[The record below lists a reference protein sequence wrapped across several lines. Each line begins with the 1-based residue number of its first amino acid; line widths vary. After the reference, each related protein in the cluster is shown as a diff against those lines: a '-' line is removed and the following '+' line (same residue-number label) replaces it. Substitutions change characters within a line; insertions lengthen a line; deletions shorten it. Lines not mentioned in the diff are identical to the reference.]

1 MFTFPQL
8 SFCHS
13 NKNLWS
19 EYIRQYAQYVAE
31 NDKTVKRQ
39 IRDEEKH
46 NGTLDKI
53 EAEWFDELRR
63 NDTLIRA
70 YRMKNEQLMTQ
81 DIAWSNFKQYI
92 TGYVRETMQFNVDY
106 LCSRTEFFG
115 IQQLSRYAKAGID
128 AASTYGPISA
138 FIGSMKSTG
147 LAVEDRDSFFN
158 QNPSHPF
165 TAFPCAQPISN
176 FSAHPTVSAT
186 ML

>member
-39 IRDEEKH
+39 IRNEEQH

-63 NDTLIRA
+63 NNTLIRV
-70 YRMKNEQLMTQ
+70 YRMKNGQLITQ
-81 DIAWSNFKQYI
+81 DIVWSDFKQYI
-92 TGYVRETMQFNVDY
+92 TGYVRETMKYSVDH
-106 LCSRTEFFG
+106 LGFRTEFLETKPFRAMPK
-115 IQQLSRYAKAGID
+115 L
-128 AASTYGPISA
+128 ASP
-138 FIGSMKSTG
+138 
-147 LAVEDRDSFFN
+147 
-158 QNPSHPF
+158 
-165 TAFPCAQPISN
+165 
-176 FSAHPTVSAT
+176 
-186 ML
+186 